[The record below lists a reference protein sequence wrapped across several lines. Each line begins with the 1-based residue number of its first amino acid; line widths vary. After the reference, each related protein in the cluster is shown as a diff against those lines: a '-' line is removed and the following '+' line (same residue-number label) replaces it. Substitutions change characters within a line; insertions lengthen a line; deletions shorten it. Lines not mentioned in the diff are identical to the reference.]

1 MKLINLILI
10 TLISFSAYSCS
21 KDSST
26 PDPEIPGQGGE
37 EKPVDQNSGTIVVMS
52 YNTRHSAPYYGT
64 SGDTQANEQGIAD
77 VIKSKSAH
85 IVCLQEIDSCNS
97 RTSYVDQAKKIA
109 QLAGYPYYSFFSIM
123 DYRGGKY
130 GLATLSNKQMTDV
143 TTLKM
148 PKEYN
153 GTAITSNT
161 SAGCVTIKVD
171 GKNVRV
177 INVHLSLYENERNA
191 QLQYLYDKVIKT
203 TTMPTLICGDFNGVR
218 NSSTFNLIL
227 SLGFTPSNLDPTNY
241 TIPSTGPN
249 REIDYITYAPE
260 DSWEV
265 KSHMVI
271 TGTNASDHL
280 PIVSVLKLKTK

>member
-1 MKLINLILI
+1 
-10 TLISFSAYSCS
+10 
-21 KDSST
+21 
-26 PDPEIPGQGGE
+26 
-37 EKPVDQNSGTIVVMS
+37 
-52 YNTRHSAPYYGT
+52 
-64 SGDTQANEQGIAD
+64 
-77 VIKSKSAH
+77 
-85 IVCLQEIDSCNS
+85 
-97 RTSYVDQAKKIA
+97 
-109 QLAGYPYYSFFSIM
+109 
-123 DYRGGKY
+123 
-130 GLATLSNKQMTDV
+130 MTDI

-161 SAGCVTIKVD
+161 SAGCVTINVD